1 VRVGQAGHG
10 QLIPT
15 VAGSVLTFNA
25 GSSSLKFALF
35 AHRGTAIEPLFRGQ
49 VEDLDKDPRFL
60 VSDTGGRRI
69 VDQDLGQ
76 LRPGAWTHPEAL
88 AHLLHWI
95 DAHDDGLVLTA
106 IGHRVVHGGE
116 AFQAP
121 VLLDAA
127 AIDAI
132 EALSALAP
140 LHQPASIAPVRA
152 LAALRPDL
160 PQVAC
165 FDTAFHGTLDAVERT
180 FALGADLR
188 AHGVRR
194 FGFHGLSYEYI
205 AGELPARLGA
215 LAEGRVIVAHLGNGA
230 SMCAMH
236 ARRSRATT
244 MGFTALDGLMMGTRC
259 GALDPGAVLHLLRH
273 AGIDATTLERKLY
286 RESGL
291 LGVSGLSHDM
301 RTLLASTSPEAA
313 LAVDLYCHRIV
324 REVGS
329 LAAAIGGMDALVFTA
344 GIGEHAAPVRARV
357 VEALGWMG
365 MQLDAGANASSHP
378 CITAPGSRV
387 HAFVIPTNEEAVVA
401 RHALA
406 LSRAPGDYQ
415 PEVPGSPLNGPTTS
429 GVTHPA

>member
-1 VRVGQAGHG
+1 MTDS
-10 QLIPT
+10 I
-15 VAGSVLTFNA
+15 LTFNA

-35 AHRGTAIEPLFRGQ
+35 ACRDQAIEPVFRGQ
-49 VEDLDKDPRFL
+49 LEDLDEDPRFL
-60 VSDTGGRRI
+60 VADAAGRRI

-95 DAHDDGLVLTA
+95 DVRDDDLVLRA

-116 AFQAP
+116 HFVAP
-121 VLLDAA
+121 VIVDHAV
-127 AIDAI
+127 IDAI
-132 EALSALAP
+132 EALTALAP
-140 LHQPASIAPVRA
+140 LHQPASIAPIRA
-152 LAALRPDL
+152 LAALRPEL

-165 FDTAFHGTLDAVERT
+165 FDTAFHATLDAVERT
-180 FALGADLR
+180 FAIGADLR

-194 FGFHGLSYEYI
+194 FGFHGLSYEFI
-205 AGELPARLGA
+205 AGELPARLGP
-215 LAEGRVIVAHLGNGA
+215 LADGRVVVAHLGNGA

-236 ARRSRATT
+236 GRRSRATT

-273 AGIDATTLERKLY
+273 AGIDAQTLERKLY
-286 RESGL
+286 REAGL

-301 RTLLASTSPEAA
+301 RTLLASDAPAAA

-329 LAAAIGGMDALVFTA
+329 LAAAAGGLDALVFTA
-344 GIGEHAAPVRARV
+344 GIGENAAPVRARV

-365 MQLDAGANASSHP
+365 LQLDARANDSGAA
-378 CITAPGSRV
+378 CITTAGSRV
-387 HAFVIPTNEEAVVA
+387 QAFVIPTNEEAVVA
-401 RHALA
+401 RQTMALA
-406 LSRAPGDYQ
+406 AAAAPAQ
-415 PEVPGSPLNGPTTS
+415 P
-429 GVTHPA
+429 

>member
-1 VRVGQAGHG
+1 MRGGQAGRG
-10 QLIPT
+10 RLIPP
-15 VAGSVLTFNA
+15 VADSVLTFNA

-49 VEDLDKDPRFL
+49 LEDLDEDPRFL
-60 VSDTGGRRI
+60 VSDAGGRRI

-95 DAHDDGLVLTA
+95 DAHDDDLVLTA

-116 AFQAP
+116 AFRAP

-127 AIDAI
+127 TIDAI
-132 EALSALAP
+132 EALTALAP

-215 LAEGRVIVAHLGNGA
+215 LAEGRVVVAHLGNGA

-236 ARRSRATT
+236 GRRSRATT

-259 GALDPGAVLHLLRH
+259 GSLDPGAVLHLLRH
-273 AGIDATTLERKLY
+273 AVIDAATLERKLY

-301 RTLLASTSPEAA
+301 RTLLASTSPDAA

-329 LAAAIGGMDALVFTA
+329 LAAAIGGLDALVFTA

-365 MQLDAGANASSHP
+365 LQLDAGANASSRP

-387 HAFVIPTNEEAVVA
+387 QAFVIPTNEEAVVA

-406 LSRAPGDYQ
+406 LSQAPRAHQ
-415 PEVPGSPLNGPTTS
+415 PDVPGSPLNGPTTS